1 MSDTITIPTV
11 EVEFKPGTR
20 LFWGKQNV
28 MRVLEV
34 DREHDTALLIAEK
47 PVCDRSYHNKWEDIT
62 WELCDLRAWLNG
74 GYFDTAFSE
83 AEKAAIVE
91 THLSNPD
98 NPEYNTPGGNDTD
111 DRIFLLSIDEAEKY
125 FKDDADRATGSWWWL
140 RSPGHYCIYAA
151 LVLNDGVIY
160 NNGGSVSGNYRVRPA
175 FKINLKSDIFQSLIL
190 SESEESIILKIPELN
205 ISEGTLYG
213 SLPGVTG
220 AGIPEGVTK
229 IAKRCFSGRENL
241 RSVTLP
247 KTLEM
252 IGEEAFSGCA
262 GLMEVTIPYGVT
274 EIGKNAFAGC
284 KKLNCITA
292 PDTLGAE
299 MLYSARLI
307 KAINEV
313 GVAELITLAKKWDKY
328 DRERFY
334 QEYMRSDTRAAMLL
348 AEKRKE
354 LNKYAAMR
362 GMDTDELRDK
372 YLSDLG
378 LDMHGR
384 KSYDLGNV
392 SVGIRMNPD
401 FSFTVE
407 LPDGKTSKSLP
418 KKGSDPEKY
427 DAANKDFAQIKKDVK
442 QIWKNRAD
450 LLLSDFITGKTRMA
464 EYWKKAYGGNPILHG
479 VACLLV
485 WGQGGKTFRR
495 TDDGLVTADG
505 SAYELSDEPV
515 RVAHPIEM
523 EALDLEAW
531 RKHFTSRGLKQPF
544 AQIWERAYDPSEIA
558 PDRYAG
564 CPIIFFQLQGAEKHG
579 FNQDLNIP
587 GCRVEAKWST
597 ETAANGNKVSY
608 CDIQSFTINTF
619 SRAVNHALA
628 YLDRVTIAGR
638 IAKDDADVMRSVE
651 GCNVAQVSEYIATA
665 QENSAVNVLAL
676 LMEYKNTH
684 FADFDPMD
692 EFTLE

>member
-34 DREHDTALLIAEK
+34 DREHDTALLIAER
-47 PVCDRSYHNKWEDIT
+47 PVCDGRYHSKWEDIT
-62 WELCDLRAWLNG
+62 WEHCDLRAWLNG
-74 GYFDTAFSE
+74 EYYDTAFSE
-83 AEKAAIVE
+83 EEKEAILE

-98 NPEYNTPGGNDTD
+98 NPKYNTPGGNDTD

-140 RSPGHYCIYAA
+140 RSPGGNGSNAA
-151 LVLNDGVIY
+151 SVYGVGGIILSGSY
-160 NNGGSVSGNYRVRPA
+160 VHINGVRPA
-175 FKINLKSDIFQSLIL
+175 FKNNLKSDIFQSIIL
-190 SESEESIILKIPELN
+190 SESDESIILKIPELN

-220 AGIPEGVTK
+220 AEIPEGVTK

-241 RSVTLP
+241 RSVSLP

-262 GLMEVTIPYGVT
+262 GLTSVSIPESVTS
-274 EIGKNAFAGC
+274 IGKGAFTECG
-284 KKLNCITA
+284 KLKSA
-292 PDTLGAE
+292 AVPDTLSAE
-299 MLYSARLI
+299 MLYEAGLI
-307 KAINEV
+307 MGIGDA
-313 GVAELITLAKKWDKY
+313 GMTDLIAAAKKWEKDC
-328 DRERFY
+328 REKFY
-334 QEYMRSDTRAAMLL
+334 RAYLRSDTRAAILL

-354 LNKYAAMR
+354 LDKYAAMR
-362 GMDTDELRDK
+362 GMDADEIRDRF
-372 YLSDLG
+372 LSDLG

-384 KSYDLGNV
+384 KSCDLGNMTV
-392 SVGIRMNPD
+392 AVRMNPD
-401 FSFTVE
+401 FTFTVE
-407 LPDGKTSKSLP
+407 LPDGKVSKSLP

-427 DAANKDFAQIKKDVK
+427 DAANKDLAQIKKDVK
-442 QIWKNRAD
+442 KIWKNRAD
-450 LLLSDFITGKTRMA
+450 LLLADFISGKARTA
-464 EYWKKAYGGNPILHG
+464 EYWKNAYGGNPILHAM
-479 VACLLV
+479 ACLLV
-485 WGQGGKTFRR
+485 WEQGGKTFRR
-495 TDDGLVTADG
+495 TDDGLITADG
-505 SAYELSDEPV
+505 SAYELTDEPV
-515 RVAHPIEM
+515 RVAHPIET
-523 EALDLEAW
+523 EAAELEAW

-544 AQIWERAYDPSEIA
+544 AQIWERAYDPGEIA
-558 PDRYAG
+558 QDRYAG

-587 GCRVEAKWST
+587 GCKVEAKWST

-608 CDIQSFTINTF
+608 CDIQSFTIEKY

-638 IAKDDADVMRSVE
+638 IAKDDTDVMRSVE
-651 GCNVAQVSEYIATA
+651 GCNVAQVTEYIGVA
-665 QENSAVNVLAL
+665 QEAQAVNVLAL